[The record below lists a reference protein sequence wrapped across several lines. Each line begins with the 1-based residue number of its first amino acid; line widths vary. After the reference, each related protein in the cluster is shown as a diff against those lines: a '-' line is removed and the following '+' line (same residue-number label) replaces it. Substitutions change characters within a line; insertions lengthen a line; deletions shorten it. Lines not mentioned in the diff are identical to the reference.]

1 MTFAYSGVMETQ
13 RTSAPSSEDQ
23 ALRDWQE
30 ATAKV
35 SAAAAKLQA
44 KNVDDSDFEE
54 LRRLRAA
61 ERESW
66 QRCRPHWAD

>member
-1 MTFAYSGVMETQ
+1 METQ

-23 ALRDWQE
+23 ALRDWQA
-30 ATAKV
+30 ATAQV
-35 SAAAAKLQA
+35 SASAAKLQA

-66 QRCRPHWAD
+66 QRCRPHWTD